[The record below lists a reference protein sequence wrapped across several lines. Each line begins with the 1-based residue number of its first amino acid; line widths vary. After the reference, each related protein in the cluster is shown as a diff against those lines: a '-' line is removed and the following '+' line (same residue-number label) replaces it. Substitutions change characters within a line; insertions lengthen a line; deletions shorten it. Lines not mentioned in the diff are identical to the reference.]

1 MKKRRDRRK
10 QLMSDINLTNLID
23 VVFALLI
30 IFMITAPM
38 MTQGLQVDLPQTES
52 ESVDSND
59 MLRVT
64 IDEHREIFIEQ
75 EPVTLV
81 DFGRRFKEV
90 FAGRKEMPVFLNANK
105 EVPYGFVVR
114 VISEIQNAGVE
125 KLGFLTSPLQDQG
138 GF

>member
-1 MKKRRDRRK
+1 MKKRKDRQK

-52 ESVDSND
+52 AAVDSND
-59 MLRVT
+59 MLQVT
-64 IDEHREIFIEQ
+64 IDEHREIYIEQ
-75 EPVTLV
+75 ELV
-81 DFGRRFKEV
+81 SLIDFGKRFREV
-90 FAGRKEMPVFLNANK
+90 FAGRTELPVFLNANK

-125 KLGFLTSPLQDQG
+125 KLGFLTAPLQDQG